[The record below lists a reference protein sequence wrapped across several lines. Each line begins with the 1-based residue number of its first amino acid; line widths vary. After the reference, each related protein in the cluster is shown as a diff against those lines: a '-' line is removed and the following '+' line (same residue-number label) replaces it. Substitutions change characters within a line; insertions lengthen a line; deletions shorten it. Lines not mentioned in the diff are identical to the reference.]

1 MFTFSLNGMMKN
13 NLQILLFLLLFRHK
27 AMQMH

>member
-13 NLQILLFLLLFRHK
+13 N
-27 AMQMH
+27 